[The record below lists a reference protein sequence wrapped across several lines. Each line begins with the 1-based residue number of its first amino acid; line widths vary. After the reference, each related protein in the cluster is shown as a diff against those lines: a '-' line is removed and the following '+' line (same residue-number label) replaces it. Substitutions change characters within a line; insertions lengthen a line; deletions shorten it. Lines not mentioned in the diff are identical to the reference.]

1 MDVQKDSPSAAGKTS
16 FCSTSSKAH
25 PNFFKAFVRQNRA
38 FLQCFHIFF
47 AVGVFLL
54 MPAALVVGIFW
65 EVVSVSPTWGVP
77 LAISHSRPS
86 IYHSILKKRG

>member
-1 MDVQKDSPSAAGKTS
+1 MLS
-16 FCSTSSKAH
+16 
-25 PNFFKAFVRQNRA
+25 
-38 FLQCFHIFF
+38 FF

-65 EVVSVSPTWGVP
+65 GVVSVNKSHVGVP

-86 IYHSILKKRG
+86 INHSILKKGDNTDM